1 MIAPHLFD
9 LFLRP
14 CCYFALAFFRQ
25 GILISRW
32 LKLLLSAPF
41 SLGTLGI
48 IKTRNVSSCSVVK
61 RNRMAPER
69 ATMATVPESSW
80 SNGGTSTGSLL
91 NYVTGGSTKSNEPR
105 TETEAWTLAG
115 RQFSSSREIY
125 TRSLYRICLKFT
137 TSEDE
142 DEGKPEPATAYWTV
156 YGRTTTIG
164 NSGPTSPN
172 PDSICRRMDD
182 SMSGP
187 AAGILTRITDQDGE
201 QAAAYALRSGA
212 TTGWHIRGERGDAAV
227 RVGKAKV
234 FSSKQSD
241 AAGREAQILSL
252 DADRWVLCK
261 GASFAA
267 GNSVFTVEDHNEAK
281 GKITMHCSKGPMRGK
296 LIDIH
301 ASRCPYVFG
310 RAHEAD
316 LCVMDRELSRRHG
329 AILYLPRKGSQAARG
344 NPAKGNF
351 VLVDLES
358 TVRWQRCWFLFHR
371 VGYASIHNMFL
382 FRFRQNGSYMRM
394 VGPYSNMGQGSLAIG
409 DEFIVGRT
417 GFSVNRFDYGI
428 SEAIGARPTME
439 DRTLVIQS
447 LMLEPTH
454 GYYKGEP
461 KEDLEELAMTS
472 FAAVFDGHGG
482 DECSNYLVEAL
493 PHHIRQ
499 AMLAER
505 VALKQAVEQSAN
517 SGRQDQAE
525 DAASELM
532 RKILKGAYLRTDKE
546 FITPKNAPQSGSTGA
561 TVLLFGRRLFAANV
575 GDSRVVLCRSGGQC
589 VELTSDH
596 KPSRPDEAARVRAAG
611 GFILHKR
618 VMGELAITRA
628 FGDKSFKM
636 GIKAML
642 EEEAEE
648 LTGAN
653 GDQEQKDLTAPLVSA
668 EPEIASM
675 LLSHNDEFLLL
686 ACDGLFDVFRSQDAI
701 ALARQELIAH
711 RGEPA
716 EVARI
721 LSDQAIR
728 VRRSRDN
735 VSILIIVLRP
745 FWELS

>member
-1 MIAPHLFD
+1 MSDAQ
-9 LFLRP
+9 
-14 CCYFALAFFRQ
+14 Q
-25 GILISRW
+25 GNDRLMGGGRS
-32 LKLLLSAPF
+32 PNTMPP
-41 SLGTLGI
+41 GTDPSNANAG
-48 IKTRNVSSCSVVK
+48 
-61 RNRMAPER
+61 
-69 ATMATVPESSW
+69 SSW
-80 SNGGTSTGSLL
+80 AGGGSGGGSNSGGGPGAAIL
-91 NYVTGGSTKSNEPR
+91 NFVTGGNSNNSATVNNSSGSSKPNNADAVTAMAR
-105 TETEAWTLAG
+105 ADRDAWSRGG
-115 RQFSSSREIY
+115 RQFASSREVY

-142 DEGKPEPATAYWTV
+142 DEGKPEPATAYWTL
-156 YGRTTTIG
+156 YGRSTTIG
-164 NSGPTSPN
+164 NGGPSSHSP
-172 PDSICRRMDD
+172 DDICRRMDD
-182 SMSGP
+182 SMTGP
-187 AAGILTRITDQDGE
+187 AAGVLSRLTDFDGE
-201 QAAAYALRSGA
+201 QSALHALRAGM
-212 TTGWHIRGERGDAAV
+212 TCGWHIRGDRGDAAV

-234 FSSKQSD
+234 INIPSNNNHNSAGSD
-241 AAGREAQILSL
+241 KSEEQQGPRKDARILSL
-252 DADRWVLCK
+252 DAERWVLCK

-267 GNSVFTVEDHNEAK
+267 GNSVFNVEDVNESK
-281 GKITMHCSKGPMRGK
+281 QKITVHCSKGPMRGK

-316 LCVMDRELSRRHG
+316 LCIMDRELSRRHG
-329 AILYLPRKGSQAARG
+329 AILYVQNRGSGSTPKGGGRKSGG
-344 NPAKGNF
+344 MF
-351 VLVDLES
+351 ILTDLES
-358 TVRWQRCWFLFHR
+358 T
-371 VGYASIHNMFL
+371 
-382 FRFRQNGSYMRM
+382 NGSYMRL
-394 VGPYSNMGQGSLAIG
+394 VGPYSQKGMGALTIG

-417 GFSVNRFDYGI
+417 GFSVNRFDFGI

-439 DRTLVIQS
+439 DRTIVIQS
-447 LMLEPTH
+447 LTCTPPEN
-454 GYYKGEP
+454 YYNTEP
-461 KEDLEELAMTS
+461 KETLNELAMTS

-493 PHHIRQ
+493 PRHIRSH
-499 AMLAER
+499 MLAER
-505 VALKQAVEQSAN
+505 DALRTAIESSRGVRGGHSEQT
-517 SGRQDQAE
+517 E
-525 DAASELM
+525 DATSELM
-532 RKILKGAYLRTDKE
+532 RRILKNAYLRTDKE
-546 FITPKNAPQSGSTGA
+546 FISPKSAPQSGSTAA
-561 TVLLFGRRLFAANV
+561 TVLLMGRRLFAANV
-575 GDSRVVLCRSGGQC
+575 GDSRVVLCRGGGQC

-648 LTGAN
+648 LNSGTSGLNDNDIA
-653 GDQEQKDLTAPLVSA
+653 KDLTAPLVSS

-675 LLSHNDEFLLL
+675 VLSHNDEFLLL

-735 VSILIIVLRP
+735 VSILIVVLRP
-745 FWELS
+745 FWEL

>member
-1 MIAPHLFD
+1 MSDAQ
-9 LFLRP
+9 
-14 CCYFALAFFRQ
+14 Q
-25 GILISRW
+25 GHDRLMGGGSRSPNRAMPPGSDPSGANVGGGGSWNAAAGQPNSGGAGAAILN
-32 LKLLLSAPF
+32 F
-41 SLGTLGI
+41 
-48 IKTRNVSSCSVVK
+48 
-61 RNRMAPER
+61 
-69 ATMATVPESSW
+69 
-80 SNGGTSTGSLL
+80 
-91 NYVTGGSTKSNEPR
+91 VTGGTGNSSGGAAAIASGNGAKPVGAADGAVTAASR
-105 TETEAWTLAG
+105 ADRDAWSRGG
-115 RQFSSSREIY
+115 RQFSSSREVY

-142 DEGKPEPATAYWTV
+142 DEGKPEPATAYWTL
-156 YGRTTTIG
+156 YGRSTTIG
-164 NSGPTSPN
+164 NGGPSSHSP
-172 PDSICRRMDD
+172 DDICRRMDD
-182 SMSGP
+182 SMTGP
-187 AAGILTRITDQDGE
+187 SAGVLSRLTDFDGE
-201 QAAAYALRSGA
+201 AAALHALRTGM
-212 TTGWHIRGERGDAAV
+212 TTGWHIRGDRGDAAI

-234 FSSKQSD
+234 FTVANSISD
-241 AAGREAQILSL
+241 KNDEGQQQQPRKDARILSL
-252 DADRWVLCK
+252 DAERWVLRK

-267 GNSVFTVEDHNEAK
+267 GNSVFNVEDVNETK
-281 GKITMHCSKGPMRGK
+281 QKITIHCSKGPMRGK
-296 LIDIH
+296 LIDVY

-316 LCVMDRELSRRHG
+316 LCIMDRELSRRHG
-329 AILYLPRKGSQAARG
+329 AILYVPNRGTAGKSQSSGRKPGG
-344 NPAKGNF
+344 TF
-351 VLVDLES
+351 ILTDLES
-358 TVRWQRCWFLFHR
+358 T
-371 VGYASIHNMFL
+371 
-382 FRFRQNGSYMRM
+382 NGSYMRL
-394 VGPYSNMGQGSLAIG
+394 VGPYSHKGMGALSVA

-439 DRTLVIQS
+439 DRTVVIQS
-447 LMLEPTH
+447 LMCAPPDF
-454 GYYKGEP
+454 YYNNEP
-461 KEDLEELAMTS
+461 KETLNELAMTT
-472 FAAVFDGHGG
+472 FASVFDGHGG
-482 DECSNYLVEAL
+482 DECSNYLVDAL
-493 PHHIRQ
+493 PRHIRNH
-499 AMLAER
+499 MFAER
-505 VALKQAVEQSAN
+505 DALRAAIESSRNARGGHSEQT
-517 SGRQDQAE
+517 E
-525 DAASELM
+525 DATSELM
-532 RKILKGAYLRTDKE
+532 RRILKNAYLRTDKE
-546 FITPKNAPQSGSTGA
+546 FISPKSAPQSGSTCA
-561 TVLLFGRRLFAANV
+561 SVILMGRRLFAANV
-575 GDSRVVLCRSGGQC
+575 GDSRVVLCRGGGQC

-648 LTGAN
+648 ISSGTTGLNENDVA
-653 GDQEQKDLTAPLVSA
+653 KDLTAPLVSA

-675 LLSHNDEFLLL
+675 VLSHNDEFLLL

-745 FWELS
+745 FWEL

>member
-1 MIAPHLFD
+1 MKAGNGSSSDIAM
-9 LFLRP
+9 
-14 CCYFALAFFRQ
+14 
-25 GILISRW
+25 
-32 LKLLLSAPF
+32 
-41 SLGTLGI
+41 
-48 IKTRNVSSCSVVK
+48 
-61 RNRMAPER
+61 NRTIDRE
-69 ATMATVPESSW
+69 SW
-80 SNGGTSTGSLL
+80 SKG
-91 NYVTGGSTKSNEPR
+91 
-105 TETEAWTLAG
+105 G
-115 RQFSSSREIY
+115 RQFLTHKEIY

-142 DEGKPEPATAYWTV
+142 DEGKPEPATAFWTI
-156 YGRTTTIG
+156 YGRATTIG
-164 NSGPTSPN
+164 NGGQSSPA
-172 PDSICRRMDD
+172 PDDICRRMDD

-187 AAGILTRITDQDGE
+187 AAGILARITDLDGD
-201 QAAAYALRSGA
+201 QAASYALRASM
-212 TTGWHIRGERGDAAV
+212 TCGWHIRGDRGDAAV

-234 FSSKQSD
+234 FQSTPQGPSQVGD
-241 AAGREAQILSL
+241 DGQPLPVRKEARLLSL
-252 DADRWVLCK
+252 DAERWVLCK

-267 GNSVFTVEDHNEAK
+267 GNSVFNVEDVNESK
-281 GKITMHCSKGPMRGK
+281 QKITIHCAKGPMRGK
-296 LIDIH
+296 LIDVS
-301 ASRCPYVFG
+301 AARCPFVFG

-316 LCVMDRELSRRHG
+316 LCIMDRELSRKHG
-329 AILYLPRKGSQAARG
+329 AIVYLPSRSVTSRG
-344 NPAKGNF
+344 TTVSSTSGF
-351 VLVDLES
+351 FILTDLES
-358 TVRWQRCWFLFHR
+358 T
-371 VGYASIHNMFL
+371 
-382 FRFRQNGSYMRM
+382 NGSYMRL
-394 VGPYSNMGQGSLAIG
+394 VGPYGFKGMGALGVG

-439 DRTLVIQS
+439 DRSVVIQS
-447 LMLEPTH
+447 LMCAPPEN
-454 GYYKGEP
+454 YYNGES
-461 KEDLEELAMTS
+461 KETLHELAMTT

-482 DECSNYLVEAL
+482 DECSNFLMDAL
-493 PHHIRQ
+493 PRNVRNQ
-499 AMLAER
+499 MLTDR
-505 VALKQAVEQSAN
+505 DALRNAIENSRSSRTGGNSMSQTEQT
-517 SGRQDQAE
+517 E

-532 RKILKGAYLRTDKE
+532 RKILKTSYLRTDKE
-546 FITPKNAPQSGSTGA
+546 FITPKTAPQSGSTAA
-561 TVLLFGRRLFAANV
+561 TIILMGRRLFAANV
-575 GDSRVVLCRSGGQC
+575 GDSRVVLCRGGGQC

-642 EEEAEE
+642 EEETDDMAGNNSNSQGISEKDI
-648 LTGAN
+648 A
-653 GDQEQKDLTAPLVSA
+653 KDLTAPLVSA

-675 LLSHNDEFLLL
+675 VLSHTDEFLLL
-686 ACDGLFDVFRSQDAI
+686 ACDGLFDVFRSQDAV

-745 FWELS
+745 FWEL

>member
-1 MIAPHLFD
+1 
-9 LFLRP
+9 
-14 CCYFALAFFRQ
+14 
-25 GILISRW
+25 
-32 LKLLLSAPF
+32 
-41 SLGTLGI
+41 
-48 IKTRNVSSCSVVK
+48 
-61 RNRMAPER
+61 
-69 ATMATVPESSW
+69 
-80 SNGGTSTGSLL
+80 
-91 NYVTGGSTKSNEPR
+91 
-105 TETEAWTLAG
+105 
-115 RQFSSSREIY
+115 
-125 TRSLYRICLKFT
+125 
-137 TSEDE
+137 
-142 DEGKPEPATAYWTV
+142 
-156 YGRTTTIG
+156 
-164 NSGPTSPN
+164 
-172 PDSICRRMDD
+172 
-182 SMSGP
+182 
-187 AAGILTRITDQDGE
+187 
-201 QAAAYALRSGA
+201 
-212 TTGWHIRGERGDAAV
+212 
-227 RVGKAKV
+227 
-234 FSSKQSD
+234 
-241 AAGREAQILSL
+241 
-252 DADRWVLCK
+252 
-261 GASFAA
+261 
-267 GNSVFTVEDHNEAK
+267 
-281 GKITMHCSKGPMRGK
+281 
-296 LIDIH
+296 
-301 ASRCPYVFG
+301 
-310 RAHEAD
+310 
-316 LCVMDRELSRRHG
+316 
-329 AILYLPRKGSQAARG
+329 
-344 NPAKGNF
+344 
-351 VLVDLES
+351 
-358 TVRWQRCWFLFHR
+358 
-371 VGYASIHNMFL
+371 
-382 FRFRQNGSYMRM
+382 MRM
-394 VGPYSNMGQGSLAIG
+394 VGPYSNMGQGSLSIG

-417 GFSVNRFDYGI
+417 GFSVNRFDFGI

-472 FAAVFDGHGG
+472 FCAVFDGHGG

-493 PHHIRQ
+493 PHQIRQ

-505 VALKQAVEQSAN
+505 VALKQAVEQSSAA
-517 SGRQDQAE
+517 GRYDQSE
-525 DAASELM
+525 DAVSELM
-532 RKILKGAYLRTDKE
+532 RKILKGAYLRTDND
-546 FITPKNAPQSGSTGA
+546 FILPKNAPQSGSTAA
-561 TVLLFGRRLFAANV
+561 TLLLMGRRLFAANV

-642 EEEAEE
+642 EEDAEA
-648 LTGAN
+648 LAAGNGAQTN
-653 GDQEQKDLTAPLVSA
+653 KDLTAPLVSA

-735 VSILIIVLRP
+735 VSILIVVLRP